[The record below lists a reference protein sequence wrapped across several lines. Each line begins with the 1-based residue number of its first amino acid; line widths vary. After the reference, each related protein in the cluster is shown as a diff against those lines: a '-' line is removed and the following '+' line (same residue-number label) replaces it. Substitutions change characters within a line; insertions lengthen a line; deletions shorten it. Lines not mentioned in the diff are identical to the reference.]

1 MCSTNQNCMIRKA
14 INRKTPLMLPSLTI
28 WTNTTYYMFC
38 RDLHVADRQFHLRNW
53 ASIEASRTMATLT
66 IEMYVPVIIL
76 ITTMRQAQ
84 LITNRLST
92 LYRMHKMLLPEQRQR
107 TRDTRF
113 VYRQNLVFQL
123 CQRHRTV
130 RF

>member
-1 MCSTNQNCMIRKA
+1 MIRKA

-38 RDLHVADRQFHLRNW
+38 RDLHVAGRQFHLRNR
-53 ASIEASRTMATLT
+53 AIIKTSRKMATLT

-84 LITNRLST
+84 RITSRLST

-113 VYRQNLVFQL
+113 VYRQNLVVQL